1 MRVLCVLCCIMHV
14 CVCVDNCVDNVER
27 LPTLPFSRVAGL
39 KRCILLDKGKGQAQP
54 TNPKGDTMKVIIN
67 NCFGG
72 FGIDEN
78 VVLGLGYSKYERY
91 SDALRT
97 DPRIIAM
104 VENGENVGAPYSNLI
119 VATIPDDVTDWWVEE
134 YDGLEELWYIGG
146 GDTYRTCWEPD
157 EDDLED
163 YED

>member
-1 MRVLCVLCCIMHV
+1 
-14 CVCVDNCVDNVER
+14 
-27 LPTLPFSRVAGL
+27 
-39 KRCILLDKGKGQAQP
+39 
-54 TNPKGDTMKVIIN
+54 MKVIIN

-72 FGIDEN
+72 FGIRKDIVTN
-78 VVLGLGYSKYERY
+78 FGYNAFDCY

-97 DPRIIAM
+97 DPRIITM
-104 VENGENVGAPYSNLI
+104 VESGEEVGAPYSNLI
-119 VATIPDDVTDWWVEE
+119 VATIPDDVTDWWIEE